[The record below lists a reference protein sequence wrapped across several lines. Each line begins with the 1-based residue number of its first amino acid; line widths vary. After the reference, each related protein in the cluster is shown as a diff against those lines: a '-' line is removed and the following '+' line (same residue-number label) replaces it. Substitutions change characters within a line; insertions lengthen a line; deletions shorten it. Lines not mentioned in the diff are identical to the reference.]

1 MERYD
6 KLYAKID
13 EVFRGTPNTPSAL
26 AIKSE
31 IIENLTIKYDE
42 MLAEGIGEH
51 QAVERVV
58 DTIGDLDELFG
69 TKKVNSPAGEAS
81 AEMNSTTANEKPRY
95 RTLTP
100 EEEDRLWKRKKMRA
114 FAVVLYILSIV
125 PVSFI
130 GPFTGT
136 MMASLAAMWIMWAGA
151 TMLMIGAGAYTPGAD
166 AKKRWLIGGG
176 VGMYI
181 VAFAPM
187 FLLNFH
193 WMGYVLM
200 FVCWAL
206 ATAMIILGAS
216 RKSSTVKINYK
227 KEAHDG
233 LDNETRSIYKR
244 ITTIVAL
251 ITTAIY
257 LWYSFLT
264 GGWVYTWLIW
274 IIYGCVCDI
283 VKALLVLNARKGDK

>member
-13 EVFRGTPNTPSAL
+13 EVFRDTPNTPSAL

-42 MLAEGIGEH
+42 MLADGIGEEE
-51 QAVERVV
+51 AVERVV
-58 DTIGDLDELFG
+58 DTVGDLDELFG
-69 TKKVNSPAGEAS
+69 TKKLHTPSGEPDVGANARGEAP
-81 AEMNSTTANEKPRY
+81 KY

-100 EEEDRLWKRKKMRA
+100 EEEDGLWKRKKLRVL
-114 FAVVLYILSIV
+114 AVVLYILSIV
-125 PVSFI
+125 PVAFI
-130 GPFTGT
+130 GPFTDS
-136 MMASLAAMWIMWAGA
+136 MMGSLAAMWIMWAVA
-151 TMLMIGAGAYTPGAD
+151 TALVIGAGAFTPGAD

-181 VAFAPM
+181 IAFAPM

-206 ATAMIILGAS
+206 ATALIILGAS
-216 RKSSTVKINYK
+216 RKSNTVKIKYK
-227 KEAHDG
+227 KEPNDG
-233 LDNETRSIYKR
+233 LDSETRAIYKR
-244 ITTIVAL
+244 ITTVLAIVAT
-251 ITTAIY
+251 IIY
-257 LWYSFLT
+257 LWYSFVS

-274 IIYGCVCDI
+274 IIYSLVCDV
-283 VKALLVLNARKGDK
+283 VKALFVLNARKGDK